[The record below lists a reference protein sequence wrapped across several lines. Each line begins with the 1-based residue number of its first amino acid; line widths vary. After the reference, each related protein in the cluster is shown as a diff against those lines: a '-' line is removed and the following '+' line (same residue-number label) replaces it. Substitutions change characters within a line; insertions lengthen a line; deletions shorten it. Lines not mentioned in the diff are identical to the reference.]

1 MKLKV
6 SENIIHFWKNGHLM
20 VDDFIRHEQYSLE
33 PSMFPILSSFKEWI
47 DPKEASLKLQQ
58 EGNIKFKEQEIADII
73 KALKEVHILVEEN
86 SEENLKLSNWK
97 EWGLQLNIFILI
109 QDSFIKIIT

>member
-1 MKLKV
+1 MSIRLGEVIMKLKV

-47 DPKEASLKLQQ
+47 DPKEASLP
-58 EGNIKFKEQEIADII
+58 
-73 KALKEVHILVEEN
+73 
-86 SEENLKLSNWK
+86 
-97 EWGLQLNIFILI
+97 
-109 QDSFIKIIT
+109 